1 MCMYIDKTT
10 CLPIQLKED
19 LIAYKAFNRSS
30 LKLFGITIKIVS
42 PFQNKFYFLNKKYKT
57 TIKKEVAICAPYF
70 DDIES
75 ERISKSNVPSYNRY
89 AIYERF
95 HCAITKDRLL
105 KSLSTLDCDIYKV
118 KIPKGSIVYQG
129 IDKELIVS
137 NQIIV
142 TKDKC

>member
-10 CLPIQLKED
+10 CLPVQLKED
-19 LIAYKAFNRSS
+19 LIVYKAFQRSS
-30 LKLFGITIKIVS
+30 LKLFGITIKVVS
-42 PFQNKFYFLNKKYKT
+42 PFQNKFYFFNKKYKT

-75 ERISKSNVPSYNRY
+75 ERVSESNIPSYNRY
-89 AIYERF
+89 AIYEGF

-105 KSLSTLDCDIYKV
+105 KSLATLDCDIYKV
-118 KIPKGSIVYQG
+118 KIPKGSIVYKG
-129 IDKELIVS
+129 IDEELIVS

-142 TKDKC
+142 TKR